1 MIKHK
6 LGCCFSTG
14 WLFELSE
21 RLDNPIYENKT
32 NKPDILTSY
41 LAALYFTCSSLTSV
55 GFGNVSANTNP
66 EKIFSICA
74 MLIGGKFIHF
84 YNSLMVNGI
93 SRTSQY
99 IILGCCGCCFY
110 VFFSQSFNIQSR
122 DVIICHLVTSPF
134 KSIHFHFNPLML
146 NGISRTIQYL
156 ILRCCGFLCFF
167 LIIKKNLEKRILRK

>member
-1 MIKHK
+1 MDGDRKKTLNVTVLQSYCSYCYVHRSLVAQWAKRWIIDLAVPDSSPAGGIPVFFQPPPPSKNAVPFQKAFRYDFLSFLYESNTVGRGVKSKVIHQSSVMF
-6 LGCCFSTG
+6 LSCISG

-74 MLIGGKFIHF
+74 MLIGG
-84 YNSLMVNGI
+84 
-93 SRTSQY
+93 
-99 IILGCCGCCFY
+99 
-110 VFFSQSFNIQSR
+110 
-122 DVIICHLVTSPF
+122 
-134 KSIHFHFNPLML
+134 
-146 NGISRTIQYL
+146 
-156 ILRCCGFLCFF
+156 RCNMFA
-167 LIIKKNLEKRILRK
+167 I

>member
-1 MIKHK
+1 MGRFNRSGKKHR
-6 LGCCFSTG
+6 CISYTHVFCSVIFFSYIAG

-74 MLIGGKFIHF
+74 MLIGGK
-84 YNSLMVNGI
+84 
-93 SRTSQY
+93 
-99 IILGCCGCCFY
+99 CC
-110 VFFSQSFNIQSR
+110 
-122 DVIICHLVTSPF
+122 
-134 KSIHFHFNPLML
+134 
-146 NGISRTIQYL
+146 
-156 ILRCCGFLCFF
+156 
-167 LIIKKNLEKRILRK
+167 